1 MKSVTRSFIIFCLG
15 INTFINLAAQN
26 TITVSGV
33 VVNEKRQPL
42 SNVTVSIFK
51 ANSKDTVRRLSGQ
64 NGRYSFSN
72 ISRQQIGI
80 KTQSVGYQTNL
91 RWIDIP
97 ENSNFFNVDT
107 IQLEFS
113 VTILQ
118 SVTVTTNKSLLIKED
133 TVEYRADSFKVKPN
147 ALVEDLL
154 KKLPGIQVDKNGN
167 VTAHGKT
174 VNKIKVDGK
183 DFFGGDVKTATQQ
196 LPADIIDKI
205 QVIDDYGDQAL
216 FTGVKDGDPQKVLN
230 LQIKKD
236 KNTGYFGNA
245 NIGKGTEDRY
255 QVNGALFRFRSTQQI
270 SVISNFNNTGSNLFN
285 FSAPGLGGGG
295 QGGMMGGLQGSGM
308 MGGQQGTANRGGTV
322 AGGSMG
328 NNDGLTDTKSM
339 GLNFRDQWGKKVSF
353 YGSYQYSS
361 RSNITESIISQQNIF
376 ANGANLNLQ
385 NNTTTSDGLNHRISL
400 NIEYQIDSLN
410 YLKVTPSIN
419 LQDNEVKSITD
430 FETSNSG
437 RKTNQ
442 GAQQNI
448 SNTTAPNF
456 SGNILFNHRF
466 QKKGRNL
473 LFNLSISSVETD
485 QTDDNKNLSTFFLP
499 SGLINNTNQMQF
511 IEQDNIN
518 DNYGVRISYNEPIQ
532 KNKNLELNYSYNR
545 QNIGN
550 DRINYVYDPVIA
562 TYVYADS
569 LSNLYDNDYHTHRFG
584 FNYRV
589 NTKKISYTIGLGV
602 QPAIMNSN
610 STSDK
615 QSFTQYLIN
624 YFPVARFT
632 YQFSRSRSF
641 DLNYSG
647 RTQQPSY
654 NQLQPVTDNSN
665 QQFIVTGNPLLRPEF
680 TNTLNIRYNNFDYYT
695 GDVFFSNVS
704 FSFTNDKIVNN
715 TFNKGLGVQETRY
728 LNTNGFYSGTAF
740 YYYSKP
746 LFKKKLKLNFN
757 GSVGYNNNISFIDS
771 ISNTAKNLVVSQG
784 LSLDMTAGEWLELG
798 ITGNYS
804 ANNTKNSIQTQP
816 ANNTR
821 TYSYGTSIRIDLP
834 GKWILNYTM
843 DKTINEGFGAANVNP
858 LIINTYIEKQLFK
871 ETAASLRIQG
881 FDLLNQ
887 NVNVTRTVSANA
899 ISDNRSNRLGR
910 YFMVSF
916 IFRFASFGGKKISS
930 PLMMMPMGQRSGPN
944 MNL

>member
-1 MKSVTRSFIIFCLG
+1 MTTITG
-15 INTFINLAAQN
+15 LAAQN

-33 VVNEKRQPL
+33 VVNENKQPL
-42 SNVTVSIFK
+42 SNVTVSVFK

-72 ISRQQIGI
+72 LTNDKQQVGI
-80 KTQSVGYQTNL
+80 KTQSVGYQTDV
-91 RWIDIP
+91 RWITIP
-97 ENSNFFNVDT
+97 ENITYFNVDT
-107 IQLEFS
+107 IQLAFS

-118 SVTVTTNKSLLIKED
+118 SVTVTTNKSISIKED

-183 DFFGGDVKTATQQ
+183 DFFSGDVKTATQQ
-196 LPADIIDKI
+196 LSADIIDKI
-205 QVIDDYGDQAL
+205 QVIDEYGDQSM

-245 NIGKGTEDRY
+245 NIGKGTENRY
-255 QVNGALFRFRSTQQI
+255 QVNGALFRFRSTQQL
-270 SVISNFNNTGSNLFN
+270 SLISNFNNTGSSLFN
-285 FSAPGLGGGG
+285 FSAPGLGGSG
-295 QGGMMGGLQGSGM
+295 QGGTMGMMGGGQQGGGIS
-308 MGGQQGTANRGGTV
+308 GGQQGNGGRGGAPT
-322 AGGSMG
+322 GGGMN

-361 RSNITESIISQQNIF
+361 RSNITKSIISQENIF
-376 ANGANLNLQ
+376 TNGSNLNLQ
-385 NNTTTSDGLNHRISL
+385 NNTTNSDGSNHRLSL
-400 NIEYQIDSLN
+400 NLEYQIDSLN
-410 YLKVTPSIN
+410 YLKLTPSVS
-419 LQDNEVKSITD
+419 LQDNNVSSVTD
-430 FETSNSG
+430 FETSNTG

-442 GAQQNI
+442 GAQQNL
-448 SNTTAPNF
+448 SNTTSPNF
-456 SGNILFNHRF
+456 SGNLLFNHRF
-466 QKKGRNL
+466 HKRGRNL
-473 LFNLSISSVETD
+473 LFNLSFSSVETD

-499 SGLINNTNQMQF
+499 NGTVNNTDQLQW
-511 IEQDNIN
+511 IQQDNVN

-532 KNKNLELNYSYNR
+532 KNKSLELNYSYNR
-545 QNIGN
+545 QYIGN
-550 DRINYVYDPVIA
+550 DRINYVYNPSTT

-569 LSNLYDNDYHTHRFG
+569 LSNMYDNDYHTHRFG

-589 NTKKISYTIGLGV
+589 NAKKINYTIGLGV

-641 DLNYSG
+641 DFNYSG

-654 NQLQPVTDNSN
+654 SQLQPVTDNSN
-665 QQFIVTGNPLLRPEF
+665 QQFIIIGNPLLRPEF
-680 TNTLNIRYNNFDYYT
+680 TNTLNARYNNFDYYT
-695 GDVFFSNVS
+695 GDVFFSNLS

-715 TFNKGLGVQETRY
+715 TLNKGLGVQETRY
-728 LNTNGFYSGTAF
+728 LNTNGYYSGTAF

-746 LFKKKLKLNFN
+746 IFKKKLKLNFT
-757 GSVGYNNNISFIDS
+757 GSVSYNNNISFIDS
-771 ISNTAKNLVVSQG
+771 VSNTAKNLVMSQG
-784 LSLDMTAGEWLELG
+784 LSIDMTAGEWLEFGL
-798 ITGNYS
+798 TGNFS

-816 ANNTR
+816 TNNTR
-821 TYSYGTSIRIDLP
+821 TYSYGTSMRIDLP
-834 GKWILNYTM
+834 GKWILHYTM
-843 DKTINEGFGAANVNP
+843 DKTINEGFGPANVNP

-871 ETAASLRIQG
+871 QTAASLRIQG

-910 YFMVSF
+910 YYMLSF
-916 IFRFASFGGKKISS
+916 IFRFASFGGRKISS
-930 PLMMMPMGQRSGPN
+930 PLMMMPMGQRSGPP